1 MSVVTLPRGAPGIVE
16 LPNTSAVAAHPVSL
30 AKGWEA
36 RMVELPATIN
46 DPPVEKSPASYK
58 AVEVM
63 IELAVPA
70 KPTEVLPTTVY
81 KSVVTV
87 LLSLSLSWPFLS
99 SNLPCLQ
106 NSTEL
111 TKKPSNGPVLHSYL
125 LSSVEYLL

>member
-1 MSVVTLPRGAPGIVE
+1 
-16 LPNTSAVAAHPVSL
+16 
-30 AKGWEA
+30 
-36 RMVELPATIN
+36 MVELPATIN

-87 LLSLSLSWPFLS
+87 LLSLSLS
-99 SNLPCLQ
+99 
-106 NSTEL
+106 
-111 TKKPSNGPVLHSYL
+111 
-125 LSSVEYLL
+125 